1 MVNKYDNGKEGDD
14 NMITQ
19 FEFDG
24 IKSSVFGLYLCNF
37 NGNSNGVKSIGNE
50 ITINT
55 VRAPKKNRFMRT
67 GSTYDTP
74 LTFSFQV
81 LKFDCMGQDMEIQPR
96 ELAQIMRWLVR
107 KEYHYLR
114 FDQTGWDNV
123 FFNCALKVQKYE
135 IGGVIRGLE
144 IEATCDAPWGY
155 SERKEYHLN
164 LNGINACSIY
174 NYSDEDGGIL
184 PDLVRIEALEDCPQL
199 YITNTFS
206 MDHDENKTKI
216 INVEIDNCKQGEII
230 ELDRHKNIC
239 SSMVHEGLINDFNHV
254 FLELYSD
261 FNQYENVITSNM
273 PCSITIYIREIRKGA
288 PV

>member
-1 MVNKYDNGKEGDD
+1 
-14 NMITQ
+14 MITQ

-24 IKSSVFGLYLCNF
+24 IKSSVFGLYLCSF
-37 NGNSNGVKSIGNE
+37 SGSSTGAKPVGNE

-55 VRAPKKNRFMRT
+55 VKAPKKNRFIRT
-67 GSTYDTP
+67 GVTYETP

-81 LKFDCMGQDMEIQPR
+81 VKYNCWGENMEITPR
-96 ELAQIMRWLVR
+96 EIAKIMRWLVR
-107 KEYHYLR
+107 KDYRYLR

-123 FFNCALKVQKYE
+123 FYNCTLKVQKYE

-155 SERKEYHLN
+155 SERKEHILN
-164 LNGINACSIY
+164 LNGVNARSIY

-184 PDLVRIEALEDCPQL
+184 PDLVRIEVLGNYDLLC
-199 YITNTFS
+199 ITNTFS
-206 MDHDENKTKI
+206 MNQDENKTKT
-216 INVEIDNCKQGEII
+216 INVEINNCKQGEII

-239 SSMVHEGLINDFNHV
+239 SSIVHDGLINDFNHV
-254 FLELYSD
+254 FLELFSD
-261 FNQYENVITSNM
+261 FNQYENVITSNER
-273 PCSITIYIREIRKGA
+273 CNVTIYIREIRKGV